1 MRKFDWDSINDAEE
15 YNDPIPGAYIGVIT
29 RVEDVE
35 AKEYLRVEW
44 EFSEGQFKG
53 ENQNT
58 HDRAGFWPLSI
69 IRSYKEKA
77 LPFFK
82 SFKTALEESN
92 PGYRFDEDSLNAMV
106 GRRIGVVLGEEEY
119 EKKKGGVGKR
129 LYVYQ
134 TRSIAAIQKGD
145 FTVPELKKLE
155 KSSAPNPYGGYG
167 FDAPSNSQ
175 FSDMDAFGEKIP
187 F

>member
-1 MRKFDWDSINDAEE
+1 MRKFDWDNISEADE
-15 YNDPIPGAYIGVIT
+15 YNNPIPGAYIGVVT

-53 ENQNT
+53 ENGST
-58 HDRAGFWPLSI
+58 FERAGFWPLPI

-92 PGYRFDEDSLNAMV
+92 PGYRFDEDNLNAMV
-106 GRRIGVVLGEEEY
+106 GRRIGVVLGQEEY
-119 EKKKGGVGKR
+119 KKKNGGVGKR

-134 TRSIAAIQKGD
+134 ARSISAIQKGD

-155 KSSAPNPYGGYG
+155 PAAAPDPYGGYG

-175 FSDMDAFGEKIP
+175 FSDMDAFGEKLP

>member
-15 YNDPIPGAYIGVIT
+15 RNDPIPGAYIGVIT
-29 RVEDVE
+29 NVEDME
-35 AKEYLRVEW
+35 WKECLRVEW

-53 ENQNT
+53 ENRNT
-58 HDRAGFWPLSI
+58 FERAGFWPI
-69 IRSYKEKA
+69 AIFRSYKEKA

-92 PGYRFDEDSLNAMV
+92 PGYRFDEDNLRAML

-119 EKKKGGVGKR
+119 KKNNGGVGKR

-134 TRSIAAIQKGD
+134 TRSISAIQKGD

-155 KSSAPNPYGGYG
+155 TAAAPEPYGGYG
-167 FDAPSNSQ
+167 FDAPSGSQ
-175 FSDMDAFGEKIP
+175 VSELDDGDQKIP